1 MARPT
6 GHSSRNASLIL
17 KGDDEMATKAKIK
30 ANNKY
35 NQANTVQV
43 IIRLNKKTDADII
56 SMLQSVDNKAGY
68 IKALIRKDI

>member
-1 MARPT
+1 
-6 GHSSRNASLIL
+6 
-17 KGDDEMATKAKIK
+17 MATKAKIR

-56 SMLQSVDNKAGY
+56 EKLQSVDNKAGY

>member
-1 MARPT
+1 
-6 GHSSRNASLIL
+6 
-17 KGDDEMATKAKIK
+17 MATKAKIK

>member
-1 MARPT
+1 MECQVKEMMR
-6 GHSSRNASLIL
+6 
-17 KGDDEMATKAKIK
+17 MATKAKIR

-56 SMLQSVDNKAGY
+56 EKLQSVDNKAGY